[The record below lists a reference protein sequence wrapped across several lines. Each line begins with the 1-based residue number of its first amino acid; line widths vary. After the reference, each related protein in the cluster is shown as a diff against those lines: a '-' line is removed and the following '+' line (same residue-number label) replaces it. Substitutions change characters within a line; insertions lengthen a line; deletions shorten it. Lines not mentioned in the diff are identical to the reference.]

1 MRAPLL
7 GLAKSIYYFIT
18 RTSSAANSMYILYT
32 HQWWYLWFKRIKKK
46 KNHSEQEL
54 FKKSIGWLAVLIY
67 YHWVPF
73 STGSSRLKRPSVTP
87 KRELAIFSLTII
99 DQC

>member
-32 HQWWYLWFKRIKKK
+32 HQWWYLWLKRIKKK
-46 KNHSEQEL
+46 KRNHSEREL
-54 FKKSIGWLAVLIY
+54 FKKSIGWLAVLIPTIG
-67 YHWVPF
+67 YHLALALVD
-73 STGSSRLKRPSVTP
+73 LKGPP
-87 KRELAIFSLTII
+87 
-99 DQC
+99 

>member
-1 MRAPLL
+1 MRALLL

-46 KNHSEQEL
+46 EIIANENCLKNQSA
-54 FKKSIGWLAVLIY
+54 G
-67 YHWVPF
+67 
-73 STGSSRLKRPSVTP
+73 
-87 KRELAIFSLTII
+87 
-99 DQC
+99 